1 MPKRK
6 ASLKRIRVDKKRH
19 QRNVKIK
26 KELKKT
32 IKKLQGLVA
41 SKNTAEA
48 KENLGK
54 VYSLLDKAAKKNII
68 HAKTADRKKS
78 RLTKSILRAA

>member
-19 QRNVKIK
+19 QRNVKVK
-26 KELKKT
+26 KELRKNL
-32 IKKLQGLVA
+32 KKLQSLVA

-48 KENLGK
+48 KVNLVK

-68 HAKTADRKKS
+68 HPKTADRKKS